1 MSSSLSFDRRFF
13 LKSTGLAFLGLGFA
27 PGFLRRAVAQTTG
40 GRHTLVLVFLRGGAD
55 GLSFV
60 PPVGDAA
67 YYAARPTLAL
77 ARPGADGGALK
88 LDGTFGLHPAL
99 SALYPLWQD
108 NALAVVQAA
117 GLQGA
122 TRSHFDAQDF
132 CETGTPG
139 CKTTAD
145 GWLNRSLQQLPEPQA
160 GAFRAV
166 ALQGTLPRSLQG
178 AAPAVAVE
186 ALSSFHLQ
194 GKGGLDSFEAL
205 YAGAVDEALRTTGQE
220 AFEAL
225 RATASA
231 ELAKSL
237 PENGA
242 VYGKTPLARRLQD
255 TARLV
260 RAGVGLEV
268 VATEMGGWD
277 THVGEG
283 NATGQLATRLREF
296 ADALA
301 AFARDLGPRLANVTV
316 VVMTEFGRTV
326 RENGNRGTD
335 HGTASVMLAL
345 GGSVRGGRV
354 YGHWGGLEGPGLFE
368 NRDLAITVDV
378 RSVLSEALQ
387 ATLKPPDLA
396 TVFPGFSG
404 RRVGLFG

>member
-1 MSSSLSFDRRFF
+1 MSAFDRRFF
-13 LKSTGLAFLGLGFA
+13 LKSSGLAFLGLGFA
-27 PGFLRRAVAQTTG
+27 PGFLARAAAQTTRG
-40 GRHTLVLVFLRGGAD
+40 KRTLVLVFLRGGAD

-60 PPVGDAA
+60 PPVGDPA

-77 ARPGADGGALK
+77 PRPGADGGALK
-88 LDGTFGLHPAL
+88 LDATFGLHPAL
-99 SALYPLWQD
+99 SSLLPLWQSGS
-108 NALAVVQAA
+108 LAVVQSA

-139 CKTTAD
+139 LKTTQD
-145 GWLNRSLQQLPEPQA
+145 GFLNRSLQQLPEPGA

-178 AAPAVAVE
+178 AAQAVAVE
-186 ALSSFHLQ
+186 GLSSFHLS
-194 GKGGLDSFEAL
+194 GKGGLDNFEAL
-205 YAGAVDEALRTTGQE
+205 YAGAVDQALRSTGQE

-225 RATASA
+225 RAAASA
-231 ELAKSL
+231 ELSKS
-237 PENGA
+237 PPQNGA
-242 VYGKTPLARRLQD
+242 VYAKTPLARRLQD

-283 NATGQLATRLREF
+283 NATGQLANRLREL
-296 ADALA
+296 AEALA
-301 AFARDLGPRLANVTV
+301 AFAQDLGPKLDDVTV

-335 HGTASVMLAL
+335 HGTASVMFAL
-345 GGSVRGGRV
+345 GGGVHGGRV
-354 YGHWGGLEGPGLFE
+354 YGNWRGLDGPGLFE
-368 NRDLAITVDV
+368 NRDLAITIDV
-378 RSVLSEALQ
+378 RSVLSEALR
-387 ATLKPPDLA
+387 ATLAPPNLGN
-396 TVFPGFSG
+396 VFPGFAG
-404 RRVGLFG
+404 QRVGVFG

>member
-1 MSSSLSFDRRFF
+1 MTRARFDRRLF
-13 LKSTGLAFLGLGFA
+13 LKSSGLAFLGFGFA
-27 PGFLRRAVAQTTG
+27 PGFLARAVAQPTRG
-40 GRHTLVLVFLRGGAD
+40 GRTLVLVFLRGGAD
-55 GLSFV
+55 GLSLV
-60 PPVGDAA
+60 PPVGDSA

-77 ARPGADGGALK
+77 PGPGADGGALK
-88 LDGTFGLHPAL
+88 LDSTFGLHPAL
-99 SALYPLWQD
+99 SSLLPLYQEG
-108 NALAVVQAA
+108 ALAVVHAA

-139 CKTTAD
+139 LKTTQD
-145 GWLNRSLQQLPEPQA
+145 GWLNRSLQQLPEPGA

-178 AAPAVAVE
+178 TAEAVAVE
-186 ALSSFHLQ
+186 GLSSFHLS
-194 GKGGLDSFEAL
+194 GRGGLDSFEAL
-205 YAGAVDEALRTTGQE
+205 YAGAVDQALRSTGQE

-225 RATASA
+225 RTAASA
-231 ELAKSL
+231 ELANS
-237 PENGA
+237 PPQNGA
-242 VYGKTPLARRLQD
+242 VYAKSQLARRLQD

-283 NATGQLATRLREF
+283 TATGQLANRLRELG
-296 ADALA
+296 DALA
-301 AFARDLGPRLANVTV
+301 AFAKDLGPRLQNVTV

-335 HGTASVMLAL
+335 HGTASAMLAL

-354 YGHWGGLEGPGLFE
+354 YGNWRGLEGPGLFE
-368 NRDLAITVDV
+368 NRDLAINIDV

-387 ATLKPPDLA
+387 ATLAPPNLT
-396 TVFPGFSG
+396 TVFPGFAG
-404 RRVGLFG
+404 PRVGLFG

>member
-1 MSSSLSFDRRFF
+1 MSATFDRRLF
-13 LKSTGLAFLGLGFA
+13 LKSSGLAFLGLGLA
-27 PGFLRRAVAQTTG
+27 PGFLARAAAQTTR
-40 GRHTLVLVFLRGGAD
+40 GRRTLVLVFLRGGAD
-55 GLSFV
+55 GLSLV

-77 ARPGADGGALK
+77 PRPGADGGALK
-88 LDGTFGLHPAL
+88 LDATFGLHPAL
-99 SALYPLWQD
+99 SALLPLWQSGS
-108 NALAVVQAA
+108 LAVVHAA

-139 CKTTAD
+139 LKTTQD
-145 GWLNRSLQQLPEPQA
+145 GFLNRSLQQLPEPGA

-178 AAPAVAVE
+178 AAQAVAVE
-186 ALSSFHLQ
+186 GLSSFHLA

-205 YAGAVDEALRTTGQE
+205 YAGAVDQALRSTGQE

-225 RATASA
+225 RAAASA
-231 ELAKSL
+231 ELSQS
-237 PENGA
+237 PPQNGA
-242 VYGKTPLARRLQD
+242 VYAKTPLARRLQD

-283 NATGQLATRLREF
+283 GATGQLANRLRELGE
-296 ADALA
+296 ALA
-301 AFARDLGPRLANVTV
+301 AFAQDLGPRLDSVTV

-335 HGTASVMLAL
+335 HGTASAMLAL
-345 GGSVRGGRV
+345 GGGVRGGRV
-354 YGHWGGLEGPGLFE
+354 YGNWRGLDGPGLFE
-368 NRDLAITVDV
+368 NRDLAITIDV
-378 RSVLSEALQ
+378 RSVLSEALR
-387 ATLKPPDLA
+387 ATLAPPDLT

-404 RRVGLFG
+404 QRVGVFG

>member
-1 MSSSLSFDRRFF
+1 MSAPFDRRLF

-27 PGFLRRAVAQTTG
+27 PGFLARAVAQPTR
-40 GRHTLVLVFLRGGAD
+40 GRRTLVLVFLRGGAD
-55 GLSFV
+55 GLSLV

-77 ARPGADGGALK
+77 PQPGTEGGALK

-99 SALYPLWQD
+99 SALLPLWQSGS
-108 NALAVVQAA
+108 LAVVHAA
-117 GLQGA
+117 GLLGA

-139 CKTTAD
+139 LKTTQD
-145 GWLNRSLQQLPEPQA
+145 GWLNRSLQQLPEPGA

-178 AAPAVAVE
+178 AAQAVAVDG
-186 ALSSFHLQ
+186 LSSFHLS

-205 YAGAVDEALRTTGQE
+205 YAGAVDQALRSTGQE

-225 RATASA
+225 RAAASA
-231 ELAKSL
+231 ELSKS
-237 PENGA
+237 PPQNGA
-242 VYGKTPLARRLQD
+242 VYAKTSLARRLQD

-283 NATGQLATRLREF
+283 GATGQLANRLREL
-296 ADALA
+296 AEALA
-301 AFARDLGPRLANVTV
+301 AFAQDLGPRLDSVSV

-335 HGTASVMLAL
+335 HGTASAMLAL
-345 GGSVRGGRV
+345 GGGVHGGRV
-354 YGHWGGLEGPGLFE
+354 YGSWRGLDGPGLFE
-368 NRDLAITVDV
+368 NRDLAITIDV
-378 RSVLSEALQ
+378 RSVLSEALH
-387 ATLKPPDLA
+387 ATLGPPDLA
-396 TVFPGFSG
+396 TVFPGFAG
-404 RRVGLFG
+404 QRVGVFG

>member
-1 MSSSLSFDRRFF
+1 MSATFDRRLF
-13 LKSTGLAFLGLGFA
+13 LKSSGLAFLGLGLA
-27 PGFLRRAVAQTTG
+27 PGFLARAAAQTTH
-40 GRHTLVLVFLRGGAD
+40 GRKTLVLVFLRGGAD
-55 GLSFV
+55 GLSLV
-60 PPVGDAA
+60 PPVGDPA

-77 ARPGADGGALK
+77 PRPGVDGGALK
-88 LDGTFGLHPAL
+88 LDATFGLHPAL
-99 SALYPLWQD
+99 AALLPLWQSGS
-108 NALAVVQAA
+108 LAVVHAA

-139 CKTTAD
+139 LKTTQD
-145 GWLNRSLQQLPEPQA
+145 GFLNRSLQQLPEPGA

-178 AAPAVAVE
+178 AAQAVAVE
-186 ALSSFHLQ
+186 GLSSFHLA

-205 YAGAVDEALRTTGQE
+205 YAGAVDQALRSTGQE

-225 RATASA
+225 RAAASA
-231 ELAKSL
+231 ELSKS
-237 PENGA
+237 PPQNGA
-242 VYGKTPLARRLQD
+242 VYAKTPLARRLQD

-283 NATGQLATRLREF
+283 GATGQLANRLRELGE
-296 ADALA
+296 ALA
-301 AFARDLGPRLANVTV
+301 AFAQDLGPRLDSVTV

-335 HGTASVMLAL
+335 HGTASAMLAL
-345 GGSVRGGRV
+345 GGGVRGGRV
-354 YGHWGGLEGPGLFE
+354 YGQWHGLDGPGLFE
-368 NRDLAITVDV
+368 NRDLAITIDV
-378 RSVLSEALQ
+378 RSVLSEALR
-387 ATLKPPDLA
+387 ATLAPPDLT

-404 RRVGLFG
+404 QRVGVFG

>member
-1 MSSSLSFDRRFF
+1 MSATFDRRLF
-13 LKSTGLAFLGLGFA
+13 LKSSGLAFLGLGLA
-27 PGFLRRAVAQTTG
+27 PGFLARAAAQPTRGRR
-40 GRHTLVLVFLRGGAD
+40 TLVLVFLRGGAD
-55 GLSFV
+55 GLSLV

-67 YYAARPTLAL
+67 YYVARPTLAL
-77 ARPGADGGALK
+77 PRPGADGGALK
-88 LDGTFGLHPAL
+88 LDATFGLHPAL
-99 SALYPLWQD
+99 SALLPLWQSGS
-108 NALAVVQAA
+108 LAVVHAA

-139 CKTTAD
+139 LKTTQD
-145 GWLNRSLQQLPEPQA
+145 GFLNRSLQQLPEPGA

-178 AAPAVAVE
+178 AAQAVAVE
-186 ALSSFHLQ
+186 GLSSFHLA

-205 YAGAVDEALRTTGQE
+205 YAGAVDQALRSTGQE

-225 RATASA
+225 RAAASA
-231 ELAKSL
+231 ELSKS
-237 PENGA
+237 PPQNGA
-242 VYGKTPLARRLQD
+242 VYSKTPLARRLQD

-283 NATGQLATRLREF
+283 GATGQLANRLRELGE
-296 ADALA
+296 ALA
-301 AFARDLGPRLANVTV
+301 AFAQDLGPRLDSVTV

-335 HGTASVMLAL
+335 HGTASAMLAL
-345 GGSVRGGRV
+345 GGGVRGGRV
-354 YGHWGGLEGPGLFE
+354 YGNWRGLDGPGLFE
-368 NRDLAITVDV
+368 NRDLAITIDV
-378 RSVLSEALQ
+378 RSVLSEALR
-387 ATLKPPDLA
+387 ATLAPPDLT

-404 RRVGLFG
+404 QRVGVFG

>member
-1 MSSSLSFDRRFF
+1 MSAHLLDRRFF
-13 LKSTGLAFLGLGFA
+13 LKSTGLALLGLGFA
-27 PGFLRRAVAQTTG
+27 PGFLRRAVAQQTSS
-40 GRHTLVLVFLRGGAD
+40 RRTLVLVFLRGGAD
-55 GLSFV
+55 GLSLV

-77 ARPGADGGALK
+77 ARPGAEGGALK
-88 LDGTFGLHPAL
+88 LDATFGLHPAL
-99 SALYPLWQD
+99 SSLLPFFQD
-108 NALAVVQAA
+108 GTLAVVHAA
-117 GLQGA
+117 GLHGA

-139 CKTTAD
+139 LKTTQD
-145 GWLNRSLQQLPEPQA
+145 GWLNRTLQQLPEPGA

-178 AAPAVAVE
+178 TAPAVAVE
-186 ALSSFHLQ
+186 GLNSFHIS

-205 YAGAVDEALRTTGQE
+205 YAGAVDDAMRTTGQE

-225 RATASA
+225 RAAASA
-231 ELAKSL
+231 ELASS
-237 PENGA
+237 PPQNGA
-242 VYGKTPLARRLQD
+242 LYAKTPLARRLQD

-283 NATGQLATRLREF
+283 GATGQLANRLRELG
-296 ADALA
+296 DALA
-301 AFARDLGPRLANVTV
+301 AFAQDLGPRMANVTLL
-316 VVMTEFGRTV
+316 VMTEFGRTV

-335 HGTASVMLAL
+335 HGTASAMLAL
-345 GGSVRGGRV
+345 GGGVRGGRV
-354 YGHWGGLEGPGLFE
+354 YGSWRGLDGPGLFE
-368 NRDLAITVDV
+368 NRDLAISVDV

-387 ATLKPPDLA
+387 ATLRPPDLSS
-396 TVFPGFSG
+396 VFPDFASA
-404 RRVGLFG
+404 RVGLFG

>member
-1 MSSSLSFDRRFF
+1 MSRIAFDRRLF
-13 LKSTGLAFLGLGFA
+13 LKSTGLAFLGLGLA
-27 PGFLRRAVAQTTG
+27 PGFLGRAVAQPTRG
-40 GRHTLVLVFLRGGAD
+40 GRTLVLVFLRGGAD
-55 GLSFV
+55 GLSLV

-77 ARPGADGGALK
+77 PRPGMEGGALK
-88 LDGTFGLHPAL
+88 LDSTFGLHPAL
-99 SALYPLWQD
+99 SSLMPLWQ
-108 NALAVVQAA
+108 AGTLAVVHAA

-139 CKTTAD
+139 LKSTQD
-145 GWLNRSLQQLPEPQA
+145 GWLNRSLQQLPEPGA

-186 ALSSFHLQ
+186 GLSSFHLS
-194 GKGGLDSFEAL
+194 GNGGLDSFEAL
-205 YAGAVDEALRTTGQE
+205 YAGAVDQALRSTGQE

-225 RATASA
+225 RAAASA
-231 ELAKSL
+231 ELSKS
-237 PENGA
+237 PPQNGA
-242 VYGKTPLARRLQD
+242 LYAKTPIARRLQD

-283 NATGQLATRLREF
+283 TATGQLANRLRELG
-296 ADALA
+296 DALA
-301 AFARDLGPRLANVTV
+301 AFAQDLGPRMKTVTV
-316 VVMTEFGRTV
+316 LVMTEFGRTV

-335 HGTASVMLAL
+335 HGTASAMLAL
-345 GGSVRGGRV
+345 GGEVRGGRV
-354 YGHWGGLEGPGLFE
+354 YGDWKGLDGPGLFE
-368 NRDLAITVDV
+368 NRDLAITIDV
-378 RSVLSEALQ
+378 RSVLSEALH
-387 ATLKPPDLA
+387 ASLSPPDLTA
-396 TVFPGFSG
+396 VFPGFTG
-404 RRVGLFG
+404 ARVGLFG

>member
-1 MSSSLSFDRRFF
+1 MSATFDRRLF
-13 LKSTGLAFLGLGFA
+13 LKSSGLAFLGLGFA
-27 PGFLRRAVAQTTG
+27 PGFLARAAAQTTH
-40 GRHTLVLVFLRGGAD
+40 GRRTLVLVFLRGGAD
-55 GLSFV
+55 GLSLV

-77 ARPGADGGALK
+77 PQPGTDGGALK
-88 LDGTFGLHPAL
+88 LDATFGLHPAL
-99 SALYPLWQD
+99 SSLLPLWQSGS
-108 NALAVVQAA
+108 LAVVHSA

-139 CKTTAD
+139 LKTTQD
-145 GWLNRSLQQLPEPQA
+145 GFLNRSLQQLPEPGA

-178 AAPAVAVE
+178 AAQAVAVE
-186 ALSSFHLQ
+186 GLSSFHLS
-194 GKGGLDSFEAL
+194 GKAGLDSFEAL
-205 YAGAVDEALRTTGQE
+205 YAGAVDQALRSTGQE

-225 RATASA
+225 RAAASA
-231 ELAKSL
+231 ELSKS
-237 PENGA
+237 PPQNGA
-242 VYGKTPLARRLQD
+242 VYAKTPLARRLQD

-283 NATGQLATRLREF
+283 NATGQLANRLRELG
-296 ADALA
+296 DALA
-301 AFARDLGPRLANVTV
+301 AFAQDLGPRLDTVTV

-335 HGTASVMLAL
+335 HGTASAMFAL
-345 GGSVRGGRV
+345 GGGVHGGRV
-354 YGHWGGLEGPGLFE
+354 YGNWRGLDGPGLFE
-368 NRDLAITVDV
+368 NRDLAITIDV
-378 RSVLSEALQ
+378 RSVLSEALR
-387 ATLKPPDLA
+387 ATLAPPDLT
-396 TVFPGFSG
+396 TVFPGFAG
-404 RRVGLFG
+404 QRVGVFG

>member
-1 MSSSLSFDRRFF
+1 MKAPPLTRRLF
-13 LKSTGLAFLGLGFA
+13 LKSSGLAFLGFGFA
-27 PGFLRRAVAQTTG
+27 PGFLRRAVAQPTS
-40 GRHTLVLVFLRGGAD
+40 GRRTLVLVFLRGGAD
-55 GLSFV
+55 GLSLV
-60 PPVGDAA
+60 PPVGDPA

-77 ARPGADGGALK
+77 PRPGADGGALK
-88 LDGTFGLHPAL
+88 LDSTFGLHPAL
-99 SALYPLWQD
+99 SSLLPYWQD
-108 NALAVVQAA
+108 GTLAVVHAA
-117 GLQGA
+117 GLHGA

-139 CKTTAD
+139 LKTTQD
-145 GWLNRSLQQLPEPQA
+145 GWLNRTLQQMPEPRA

-178 AAPAVAVE
+178 SAPAVAVE
-186 ALSSFHLQ
+186 GLGSFHIS
-194 GKGGLDSFEAL
+194 GKGGADSFEAL
-205 YAGAVDEALRTTGQE
+205 YQGAVDEALRTTGQE

-225 RATASA
+225 RTVASA
-231 ELAKSL
+231 ELSKSP

-242 VYGKTPLARRLQD
+242 VYAKTSLARRLQD

-283 NATGQLATRLREF
+283 VATGQLANRLRELG
-296 ADALA
+296 DALA
-301 AFARDLGPRLANVTV
+301 AFARDLGPRLSQVTV

-335 HGTASVMLAL
+335 HGTASAMLAL
-345 GGSVRGGRV
+345 GGGVRGGRV
-354 YGHWGGLEGPGLFE
+354 YGSWRGLDGPGLFE
-368 NRDLAITVDV
+368 NRDLAINVDV

-387 ATLKPPDLA
+387 ATLRPPNLA
-396 TVFPGFSG
+396 TVFPDFSG
-404 RRVGLFG
+404 TRVGLFG

>member
-1 MSSSLSFDRRFF
+1 MSPLPFNRRLF
-13 LKSTGLAFLGLGFA
+13 LKSSGLALLGLGFA
-27 PGFLRRAVAQTTG
+27 PGFLKRAVAQQTSG
-40 GRHTLVLVFLRGGAD
+40 QRTLVLVFLRGGAD
-55 GLSFV
+55 GLSIV
-60 PPVGDAA
+60 PPVGDPA
-67 YYAARPTLAL
+67 YYKARPTLAL
-77 ARPGADGGALK
+77 PLPGTEGGALR
-88 LDGTFGLHPAL
+88 LDSTFGLHPAL
-99 SALYPLWQD
+99 SSLLPYWQEGT
-108 NALAVVQAA
+108 LAVVQAA

-139 CKTTAD
+139 RKTTQD
-145 GWLNRSLQQLPEPQA
+145 GWLNRSLQQLPEPGA

-178 AAPAVAVE
+178 VAPAVAVE
-186 ALSSFHLQ
+186 GLGSFHIS
-194 GKGGLDSFEAL
+194 GKGGADSFEAL
-205 YAGAVDEALRTTGQE
+205 YQGAVDQAMRTTGQE

-225 RATASA
+225 RTVASA
-231 ELAKSL
+231 ELSKSP

-242 VYGKTPLARRLQD
+242 TYAKTPLAKRLQD

-283 NATGQLATRLREF
+283 VATGQLANRLRELG
-296 ADALA
+296 DALA
-301 AFARDLGPRLANVTV
+301 AFAKDLGPRMSKVTV

-335 HGTASVMLAL
+335 HGTASTMLAL

-354 YGHWGGLEGPGLFE
+354 YGNWRGLDGPGLFE
-368 NRDLAITVDV
+368 DRDLAITIDV
-378 RSVLSEALQ
+378 RSVLSESLQ
-387 ATLKPPDLA
+387 ATLRPPDMA
-396 TVFPGFSG
+396 SVFPDFAAP
-404 RRVGLFG
+404 RVGLFG

>member
-1 MSSSLSFDRRFF
+1 MTRALFDRRFF
-13 LKSTGLAFLGLGFA
+13 LKSSGLAFLGLGFA
-27 PGFLRRAVAQTTG
+27 PGFLGRAVAQQTR
-40 GRHTLVLVFLRGGAD
+40 GRRTLVLVFLRGGAD
-55 GLSFV
+55 GLSLV
-60 PPVGDAA
+60 PPVGDGA

-77 ARPGADGGALK
+77 PRPGKDGGALK
-88 LDGTFGLHPAL
+88 LDSTFGLHPAL
-99 SALYPLWQD
+99 ASLLPFWQQG
-108 NALAVVQAA
+108 ALAVVHAA

-139 CKTTAD
+139 LKTTQD
-145 GWLNRSLQQLPEPQA
+145 GWLNRSLQQLPEPGA

-178 AAPAVAVE
+178 TAQAVAVDG
-186 ALSSFHLQ
+186 LSSFHLS

-205 YAGAVDEALRTTGQE
+205 YAGAVDQALRSTGQE

-225 RATASA
+225 RTAASA
-231 ELAKSL
+231 ELTNS
-237 PENGA
+237 PPQNGA
-242 VYGKTPLARRLQD
+242 VYAKTPLARRLQD

-283 NATGQLATRLREF
+283 NATGQLANRLRELG
-296 ADALA
+296 DALA
-301 AFARDLGPRLANVTV
+301 AFAQDLGPRLSTVTV

-335 HGTASVMLAL
+335 HGTASAMLAL
-345 GGSVRGGRV
+345 GGGVRGGRV
-354 YGHWGGLEGPGLFE
+354 YGNWRGLDGPGLFE
-368 NRDLAITVDV
+368 NRDLAITIDV

-387 ATLKPPDLA
+387 ATLAPPDL
-396 TVFPGFSG
+396 TSVFPGFAG
-404 RRVGLFG
+404 PRVGLFG

>member
-1 MSSSLSFDRRFF
+1 MSRTLYDRRLF

-27 PGFLRRAVAQTTG
+27 PGFLARAVAQTT
-40 GRHTLVLVFLRGGAD
+40 RARRTLVLVFLRGGAD
-55 GLSFV
+55 GLSVV

-77 ARPGADGGALK
+77 PQPGTEGGALR

-99 SALYPLWQD
+99 SALLPLWQSGS
-108 NALAVVQAA
+108 LAVVHAA
-117 GLQGA
+117 GLVGA

-139 CKTTAD
+139 LKTTQD
-145 GWLNRSLQQLPEPQA
+145 GFLNRCLQQLPEPGA

-178 AAPAVAVE
+178 SAQAVAVE
-186 ALSSFHLQ
+186 GLSSFHLT
-194 GKGGLDSFEAL
+194 GKTGLDSFEAL
-205 YAGAVDEALRTTGQE
+205 YAGAVDQALRSTGQE

-225 RATASA
+225 RAAASA
-231 ELAKSL
+231 ELSKS
-237 PENGA
+237 PPQNGA
-242 VYGKTPLARRLQD
+242 VYAKTPLARRLED

-283 NATGQLATRLREF
+283 TATGQLANRLRELGE
-296 ADALA
+296 ALA
-301 AFARDLGPRLANVTV
+301 AFAQDLGPKLDTVTV

-335 HGTASVMLAL
+335 HGTASAMLAL
-345 GGSVRGGRV
+345 GGGVRGGRV
-354 YGHWGGLEGPGLFE
+354 YGSWRGLDGPGLFE
-368 NRDLAITVDV
+368 NRDLAITIDV
-378 RSVLSEALQ
+378 RSVLSEALR
-387 ATLKPPDLA
+387 ATLAPPDL
-396 TVFPGFSG
+396 TRVFPGFAG
-404 RRVGLFG
+404 PRVGVFG

>member
-1 MSSSLSFDRRFF
+1 MKARHLDRRLF
-13 LKSTGLAFLGLGFA
+13 LKSTGVALLGLGFA
-27 PGFLRRAVAQTTG
+27 PGFLQRAVAQTQGG
-40 GRHTLVLVFLRGGAD
+40 GRRTLVLVFLRGAAD
-55 GLSFV
+55 GLSII
-60 PPVGDAA
+60 PPVGDPA

-77 ARPGADGGALK
+77 PRPGNDGGALR
-88 LDGTFGLHPAL
+88 LDSTFGLHPAL
-99 SALYPLWQD
+99 GSLLPFWQEGS
-108 NALAVVQAA
+108 LAVVHAA
-117 GLQGA
+117 GLHGA

-139 CKTTAD
+139 LKTTQD
-145 GWLNRSLQQLPEPQA
+145 GFLNRSLQQLPEPRA

-178 AAPAVAVE
+178 SAQAVAVE
-186 ALSSFHLQ
+186 GLKSFHIS
-194 GKGGLDSFEAL
+194 GKGGLDTFEAL
-205 YAGAVDEALRTTGQE
+205 YAGAVDEAMRSTGQE

-225 RATASA
+225 RTAASA
-231 ELAKSL
+231 DLSNAPPQNS
-237 PENGA
+237 A

-260 RAGVGLEV
+260 RADVGLEV

-283 NATGQLATRLREF
+283 AATGQLANRLRELGE
-296 ADALA
+296 ALA
-301 AFARDLGPRLANVTV
+301 AFAKDLGPLLSTVSV

-335 HGTASVMLAL
+335 HGTASAMLVL
-345 GGSVRGGRV
+345 GGRVRGGRV
-354 YGHWGGLEGPGLFE
+354 YGDWRGLDGPGLFE

-387 ATLKPPDLA
+387 ATLRPPDLLA
-396 TVFPGFSG
+396 VFPDFAGPS
-404 RRVGLFG
+404 VGVFT

>member
-1 MSSSLSFDRRFF
+1 MSSAPFDRRLF
-13 LKSTGLAFLGLGFA
+13 LKSTGLAFLGLGLA
-27 PGFLRRAVAQTTG
+27 PGFLSRAVAQPTRG
-40 GRHTLVLVFLRGGAD
+40 GRTLVLVFLRGGAD
-55 GLSFV
+55 GLSLV

-77 ARPGADGGALK
+77 PRPGMEGGALK
-88 LDGTFGLHPAL
+88 LDSTFGLHPAL
-99 SALYPLWQD
+99 SSLMPLWQ
-108 NALAVVQAA
+108 AGSLAVVHAA

-139 CKTTAD
+139 LKSTQD
-145 GWLNRSLQQLPEPQA
+145 GWLNRSLQQLPEPGA

-186 ALSSFHLQ
+186 SLSSFHLA
-194 GKGGLDSFEAL
+194 GKGGMDSFEAL
-205 YAGAVDEALRTTGQE
+205 YAGAVDQALRSTGQE

-225 RATASA
+225 RAAASA
-231 ELAKSL
+231 ELSKS
-237 PENGA
+237 PPQNGA
-242 VYGKTPLARRLQD
+242 LYAKTPLARRLED

-283 NATGQLATRLREF
+283 TATGQLANRLRELG
-296 ADALA
+296 DALA
-301 AFARDLGPRLANVTV
+301 AFAQDLGPRMDAVTV

-335 HGTASVMLAL
+335 HGTASAMLAL
-345 GGSVRGGRV
+345 GGRVRGGRV
-354 YGHWGGLEGPGLFE
+354 YGNWKGLDGPGLFE
-368 NRDLAITVDV
+368 NRDLAINIDV
-378 RSVLSEALQ
+378 RSVLSEALH
-387 ATLKPPDLA
+387 ATLAPPDLT
-396 TVFPGFSG
+396 TVFPGFAG
-404 RRVGLFG
+404 PRVGLFG

>member
-1 MSSSLSFDRRFF
+1 MSAHLLDRRFF
-13 LKSTGLAFLGLGFA
+13 LKSTGLALLGLGFA
-27 PGFLRRAVAQTTG
+27 PGFLRRAVAQETR
-40 GRHTLVLVFLRGGAD
+40 GRRTLVLVFLRGGAD
-55 GLSFV
+55 GLSLV

-77 ARPGADGGALK
+77 PRPGAEGGALK
-88 LDGTFGLHPAL
+88 LDATFGLHPAL
-99 SALYPLWQD
+99 SSLLPFWQD
-108 NALAVVQAA
+108 GSLAVVHAA
-117 GLQGA
+117 GLHGA

-139 CKTTAD
+139 LKTTQD
-145 GWLNRSLQQLPEPQA
+145 GWLNRTLQQLPEPGA

-178 AAPAVAVE
+178 AAQAVAVE
-186 ALSSFHLQ
+186 GLNSFHIS
-194 GKGGLDSFEAL
+194 GKGGLDTFEAL
-205 YAGAVDEALRTTGQE
+205 YAGAVDQAMRSTGQE

-225 RATASA
+225 RAAADA
-231 ELAKSL
+231 ELSSSA
-237 PENGA
+237 PQNGA
-242 VYGKTPLARRLQD
+242 VYGKAPLARRLQD

-283 NATGQLATRLREF
+283 GATGQLANRLRELG
-296 ADALA
+296 DALA
-301 AFARDLGPRLANVTV
+301 AFARDLGPRMANVTL

-335 HGTASVMLAL
+335 HGTASAMLAL
-345 GGSVRGGRV
+345 GGGVRGGRV
-354 YGHWGGLEGPGLFE
+354 YGNWRGLDGPGLFE
-368 NRDLAITVDV
+368 NRDLAITIDV

-387 ATLKPPDLA
+387 ATLRPPDLA
-396 TVFPGFSG
+396 AVFPDFAGP
-404 RRVGLFG
+404 RVGLFS